1 MAKMTAQGTYSQ
13 LPSWAKGT
21 VVVLS
26 ILIVAGVGFGIYRGI
41 KKAIEKAKEG
51 KEGRESKQELQAL
64 ESQGIK
70 PTFSEA
76 EAVTKVSQLVASA
89 DGCDP
94 LGTGA
99 TTIIQ
104 VIKSLKNEADW
115 YLLNKQFGTK
125 TWDECGWGAGDV
137 TGSLGTLLTAEL
149 DGGQMDEI
157 RKHLSGINVNL

>member
-13 LPSWAKGT
+13 LPAWAKGT

-70 PTFSEA
+70 PTISEA
-76 EAVTKVSQLVASA
+76 EATTKVSQLVESA
-89 DGCDP
+89 NGCDP
-94 LGTGA
+94 FGTGA
-99 TTIIQ
+99 TTILQ

-115 YLLNKQFGTK
+115 YLLNKQFQTK

-137 TGSLGTLLTAEL
+137 TGSLGSLLTAEL
-149 DGGQMDEI
+149 DGGQMDEA
-157 RKHLSGINVNL
+157 RKHLMSINVNI